1 MKILS
6 PVAHTS
12 YVRRPTQQSNDKINL
27 VDDRAVRSAA
37 GVLEGTAEIYGPE
50 ADQRTTIKIE
60 MTVSELRNFVAYM
73 RNLDARYRELEK
85 TVEREKIKKAEKECA
100 KARAVTGGAR
110 DRAERAA
117 GGESAEHA
125 D

>member
-6 PVAHTS
+6 PVAYTS
-12 YVRRPTQQSNDKINL
+12 YIRRPTQQSDDRINL
-27 VDDRAVRSAA
+27 VNDRAVRSAA
-37 GVLEGTAEIYGPE
+37 GVLEGIAEIYGPE

-85 TVEREKIKKAEKECA
+85 TVEREKIKKAEKERA

-117 GGESAEHA
+117 GGEPAEHA